1 MADPE
6 LLRLEK
12 ILLQARARLDRITGS
27 FSDPTLLKVAE
38 DLCAKQPR
46 LSPHLDEMQANLVAA
61 LAPVREPMGHGVHV
75 SITPKRGEGLGFVGR
90 TEGIAAWAV
99 ALLELG

>member
-27 FSDPTLLKVAE
+27 FSDPTLLKAAE
-38 DLCAKQPR
+38 DLCAK
-46 LSPHLDEMQANLVAA
+46 AAAAVAA
-61 LAPVREPMGHGVHV
+61 YKANG
-75 SITPKRGEGLGFVGR
+75 
-90 TEGIAAWAV
+90 A
-99 ALLELG
+99 